1 MAALS
6 TQMYKFK
13 KVLTGCQ
20 GEVDLSFGQVT
31 FHSHLPSGKGPRQS
45 RLPTTSSKGQAQFD
59 SYLSEGQA
67 GIQFFLMPCKLVL
80 VSKDVK

>member
-6 TQMYKFK
+6 TQEYKFK
-13 KVLTGCQ
+13 EVLTGCQ
-20 GEVDLSFGQVT
+20 VEVDLPFGQVT

-45 RLPTTSSKGQAQFD
+45 RLPTTSSKGQAKFV

-67 GIQFFLMPCKLVL
+67 GIQIFFNAL
-80 VSKDVK
+80 